1 MEDLRLLM
9 RMKRI
14 PTWKVAEVI
23 GVSEMTIYRWLRT
36 YDAGHHDKIMKA
48 IQQIEGG
55 EDHDEDNQT
64 GK

>member
-1 MEDLRLLM
+1 MEDLRLYM

-36 YDAGHHDKIMKA
+36 FNADHYKKISDAIKK
-48 IQQIEGG
+48 IEGEAKG
-55 EDHDEDNQT
+55 ELHET
-64 GK
+64 

>member
-36 YDAGHHDKIMKA
+36 YDSGHHDKIMKA

-55 EDHDEDNQT
+55 EDHDEDN
-64 GK
+64 